1 MHDYKNEAI
10 ILFLGANPSDTTQLE
25 LPKEA
30 QAIDD
35 RLRNT
40 ELRDQFKI
48 EQQWEPKAQQIP
60 GKIMRFNPSV
70 RKYVSENADEKLYSV
85 IYEREDG
92 MQAFNHSLK
101 DFVDREYIS
110 RAAAFEISPNPEQ
123 LKMWLKGITTKA
135 S

>member
-1 MHDYKNEAI
+1 V
-10 ILFLGANPSDTTQLE
+10 DT
-25 LPKEA
+25 
-30 QAIDD
+30 
-35 RLRNT
+35 
-40 ELRDQFKI
+40 
-48 EQQWEPKAQQIP
+48 P
-60 GKIMRFNPSV
+60 GRVPIVEVMRFNPSV

-85 IYEREDG
+85 IFEREDG

-101 DFVDREYIS
+101 HFVDLEYIS